1 MEQQSSDTGNHDI
14 PSSVNAAGDD
24 LSLRLSAWCEE
35 LISRLPG
42 IVEAGLMRV
51 DEEGVVKL
59 ASSPAAMPV
68 DRLGYREAVARAR
81 ATNMAVLL
89 PLDRSEDGVIEVVAI
104 PLKVEGDGP
113 QVFLLVGLSELPAS
127 KVQLVMA
134 HLEVATGWVMHY
146 LTLEA
151 SAETR
156 RDKKIHEQAF
166 LLCAEMLD
174 SASPTETRQSFASLV
189 AQALSSDR
197 VVLVRRRLFRGMKVE
212 AVSGEA
218 RFDRRS
224 RLNDVT
230 RQAAH
235 EAFLERGPV
244 IWRRSDPERGRIL
257 GKLAEMHGD
266 DAAAAIPLTDAKGDI
281 DEVAVLHWADA
292 GKMPDLTKWTALWT
306 LSRPILAQKDAAAAG
321 FFTRNMRALGTGLRR
336 LFGPRAFKLKLTV
349 VALLVILAIL
359 IFVKVP
365 NTLRADVVIS
375 DPDLRVVSA
384 PVDGFLD
391 EVLVLP
397 GDPVVEGQVLL
408 RLDASEVRL
417 RLVELEAQIARHEA
431 RAGSARRDRDLA
443 EAAVAEA
450 EAGEARARLDL
461 ALRELDST
469 DIHAR
474 ISGLVIE
481 GDLRERIGARLSYG
495 QELMRIAPRQ
505 GIELRLSVRNRD
517 AERLVPNLSG
527 TLRLEAAPEIAL
539 PIEVLRVRPGAGTID
554 GELRFVAFGR
564 LDAVDAR
571 VENGMQGLARLDL
584 GRAPIHEVWLR
595 PIAETIYMFLWRWLP

>member
-1 MEQQSSDTGNHDI
+1 MEHQSINAENIDI
-14 PSSVNAAGDD
+14 PVGEAPVGDD
-24 LSLRLSAWCEE
+24 LSVQLSAWCED
-35 LISRLPG
+35 LPRRLPG
-42 IVEAGLMRV
+42 IVEVGLIRLS
-51 DEEGVVKL
+51 DEGVVKL
-59 ASSPAAMPV
+59 ASFPVAMPY

-81 ATNMAVLL
+81 ATEMAVLL
-89 PLDRSEDGVIEVVAI
+89 PLERAEDGVIEVVAI
-104 PLKVEGDGP
+104 PLKVEGEKGH
-113 QVFLLVGLSELPAS
+113 VLLLVGLSELPAA

-146 LTLEA
+146 LTLAA

-166 LLCAEMLD
+166 LFCAEMLD
-174 SASPTETRQSFASLV
+174 AKTPTETRQSFASLM
-189 AQALSSDR
+189 AQSLTSDR
-197 VVLVRRRLFRGMKVE
+197 VVLVRKRLFRGIRVE
-212 AVSGEA
+212 AVSGES

-235 EAFLERGPV
+235 EAILERGPV
-244 IWRRSDPERGRIL
+244 IWRRADPDRGRIL

-266 DAAAAIPLTDAKGDI
+266 DAAAAIPLTDANGRI
-281 DEVAVLHWADA
+281 EEVVVLHWADA
-292 GKMPDLTKWTALWT
+292 DRMPDLTKWSALWT

-321 FFTRNMRALGTGLRR
+321 FWSRNSRAMGNGLRR
-336 LFGPRAFKLKLTV
+336 LFGPKALFLKMTV
-349 VALLVILAIL
+349 IALMSIAAVL
-359 IFVKVP
+359 IFVDVP
-365 NTLRADVVIS
+365 NTLRADVIVA

-384 PVDGFLD
+384 PVDGFLE

-397 GDPVVEGQVLL
+397 GDVVTEGQVLA

-417 RLVELEAQIARHEA
+417 RVVELEAQIARHQA

-450 EAGEARARLDL
+450 EAAEAQARLDL

-469 DIHAR
+469 EIHAR
-474 ISGLVIE
+474 IAGVVLE

-495 QELMRIAPRQ
+495 QELMRIAPQQ
-505 GIELRLSVRNRD
+505 GVELRLSVRNRD
-517 AERLVPNLSG
+517 ADRLMAGLSG
-527 TLRLEAAPEIAL
+527 NLRLEASPETAL
-539 PIEVLRVRPGAGTID
+539 PVEVLRVKPGAETID

-564 LDAVDAR
+564 LDVANAR

-595 PIAETIYMFLWRWLP
+595 PIGETIYMFLWRWMP